1 MQYVPSL
8 SNKLSKQVSLL
19 VFGCAIPQ
27 MSAGLDSD
35 GILDEAFRN
44 GITVFDTAEAYG
56 LSEVSLGNWIDKR
69 KNRDEIVLI
78 TKGCHPKVDSKG
90 NMGPDRMNPDALIED
105 IEQSFKRLKTD
116 YIDIYFLHRDDL
128 NLEVG
133 PIIDV
138 LNEYYSL
145 GKIKEFGASN
155 WSYQRIQAANNYAKS
170 KGLKGFG
177 VSSPNFGLCE
187 QKADPWGGGSGCVS
201 ISGPSNSE
209 ARLWYKENAIPV
221 FAYSAIGHGM
231 LSGKV
236 KSNDPSTKS
245 LLDAPAQ
252 KAYYCEEN
260 LERLRRCEFLARKHN
275 CTVSQIAIAW
285 ILNQTEVLALP
296 IVSSSKINNIRMNI
310 EAVDIQLSS
319 EEVAW
324 LDLSVCSRC

>member
-1 MQYVPSL
+1 M
-8 SNKLSKQVSLL
+8 
-19 VFGCAIPQ
+19 
-27 MSAGLDSD
+27 
-35 GILDEAFRN
+35 
-44 GITVFDTAEAYG
+44 
-56 LSEVSLGNWIDKR
+56 
-69 KNRDEIVLI
+69 
-78 TKGCHPKVDSKG
+78 
-90 NMGPDRMNPDALIED
+90 
-105 IEQSFKRLKTD
+105 
-116 YIDIYFLHRDDL
+116 
-128 NLEVG
+128 
-133 PIIDV
+133 
-138 LNEYYSL
+138 
-145 GKIKEFGASN
+145 
-155 WSYQRIQAANNYAKS
+155 
-170 KGLKGFG
+170 
-177 VSSPNFGLCE
+177 
-187 QKADPWGGGSGCVS
+187 
-201 ISGPSNSE
+201 
-209 ARLWYKENAIPV
+209 WYKENAIPV